1 MFTQNFHQVADAIV
15 KIASKIRQRKESINN
30 FLSLLEDDS
39 QANDVECTLC
49 KNITRLQQL
58 LSQSPFEQLAQY
70 FYPVGHAFCFAG
82 IKIYS
87 SMLPT
92 VLPLVLEFFYY

>member
-1 MFTQNFHQVADAIV
+1 MRSALYVRMLPV
-15 KIASKIRQRKESINN
+15 
-30 FLSLLEDDS
+30 L
-39 QANDVECTLC
+39 
-49 KNITRLQQL
+49 QL

-70 FYPVGHAFCFAG
+70 FYPVGQAFCFAG